1 MDAETDSYRYAI
13 KNAYLH
19 EGKADMSA
27 VVGKI
32 KALDKNADLKKLMP
46 VISEA
51 VKKVNAMGFA
61 EIENE
66 YRRFEGGYELRQP
79 EKKEG
84 LPDVGLENIV
94 TRFAPNPNGPFHLG
108 NARAAILSD
117 EYAKNGGKFL
127 LRFDDT
133 DPKVKKPITN
143 AKEIFMEDLNWLECS
158 VTQVYFASDRLGIY
172 YSLMEKIIE
181 LGGAYV
187 CTCDTEKWKKLTVEK
202 NACPCRDKS
211 PQEHLK
217 LFGEMVSH
225 KLKEGKAVLRIKTD
239 LNHPDPSVRDWWA
252 AKIVDKPEHPNP
264 NAKDRHVWPSY
275 NFASAIDD
283 HELGTTLII
292 RGQEHKQNKTKQEFL
307 YTYFGW
313 VYPKA
318 FHFGRVKL
326 EGMVLSTSKIKAGI
340 EAGIYTGWD
349 DINLGTIRALRRRG
363 FAPKTLRDIIL
374 EIGVKPSDTTIEFA
388 KLADLNRKNLVGKFS
403 SIEFI
408 EDPVVLEVGFCPAI
422 TLEDGTMLSE
432 GTQRFIVPKKETEK
446 AKIGST
452 VRLKHAY
459 NVKINGKNEFGAVAE
474 FVGTQ
479 KIDVPIMAWLLETRD
494 LEAIMPQKQ
503 KAFGVIDAGLKLKE
517 GEVVYLERFGYARID
532 EVGEKRAVAWFTHK

>member
-1 MDAETDSYRYAI
+1 MDAEKDAYRYAI

-19 EGKADMSA
+19 EGKADLSA
-27 VVGKI
+27 VIGKI

-46 VISEA
+46 IISGEIR
-51 VKKVNAMGFA
+51 KVNSMSFS
-61 EIENE
+61 EIEKE
-66 YRRFEGGYELRQP
+66 YKRFEDQYELKPQER
-79 EKKEG
+79 KEG

-117 EYAKNGGKFL
+117 EYAKGNGKFF

-133 DPKVKKPITN
+133 DPKVKKPIKN
-143 AKEIFMEDLNWLECS
+143 AKEIFMHDLEWLECN
-158 VTQVYFASDRLGIY
+158 VAQVFFASDRLEVY
-172 YSLMEKIIE
+172 YSFMEKAID

-187 CTCDTEKWKKLTVEK
+187 CNCDTEKWRKLIVKKK
-202 NACPCRDKS
+202 ACPCRDKS
-211 PQEHLK
+211 PAEHLK
-217 LFGEMVSH
+217 LFEEMVSH
-225 KLKEGKAVLRIKTD
+225 KLKEGSAVLRIKTD
-239 LNHPDPSVRDWWA
+239 INHPDPSVRDWWA

-264 NAKDRHVWPSY
+264 NAKDKHVWPSY

-292 RGQEHKQNKTKQEFL
+292 RGQEHEQNKTKQEFL

-313 VYPKA
+313 TYPKA

-340 EAGIYTGWD
+340 ESGVYSGWD
-349 DINLGTIRALRRRG
+349 DINLGTIKALRRRG

-408 EDPVVLEVGFCPAI
+408 QDPVMLEVGFCPAI
-422 TLEDGTMLSE
+422 TLEDGTTLSQ
-432 GTQRFIVPKKETEK
+432 GTQKFIVPKKEIEK
-446 AKIGST
+446 TKIGST

-459 NVKINGKNEFGAVAE
+459 NVKINDKGNFGAVAE

-479 KIDVPIMAWLLETRD
+479 KIDVPIMAWLLETID
-494 LEAIMPQKQ
+494 LEIIMPKKE
-503 KAFGVIDAGLKLKE
+503 KAFGVIDAGLNLKE
-517 GEVVYLERFGYARID
+517 EEIVYLERFGYCRID
-532 EVGEKRAVAWFTHK
+532 QTIGQRVIAWFTHK